1 MAFFE
6 FPHTRTYDSDLGWL
20 IKSFNEISEKLDTY
34 LENAVIKFADPITW
48 DITEQYT
55 ALTMVIDS
63 DGTAYISKQPVP
75 AGIDISNTDYWL
87 PVFNYDDNINQ
98 LRGQIAYNAGHESTA
113 SVALPENSL
122 LFWNGIIYRTMTDIP
137 QGTAYII
144 GTNIEQYTVQRYIDD
159 LRTYTENADT
169 SLSGRI
175 DDAEA
180 DLAAEIL
187 NRKSADTALSDR
199 IDDAEA
205 DLAAEILNRES
216 ADTALSDR
224 IDNIDVSG
232 EAGGALVKLRF
243 LGRTIRTGDYKSS
256 QGMVVR
262 MQGTTPVIYTAYFN
276 YDYGNLKCIV
286 QAIGFNGGVIA
297 TSNEFTCDHANDMTY
312 DSQNDLLYITSASNI
327 VVMNPSTLTVVR
339 TVAIDHAP
347 AGIAYDADDQKIY
360 TIENGNIRRLGT
372 DFVTEETWTGAV
384 PYTVVQC
391 LEYHKNH
398 LYVTMNQPNNVVML
412 DMNFNTV
419 AVYGVQEFCSD
430 FYPLG
435 ESQSISFY
443 GNDDDFVINGK
454 PREYNYDGVGFDAYE
469 VGIGITTFG
478 YGNFNSG
485 VRYDVSYTQMAIYR
499 NYNPMFVD
507 SSSVVFTPTGD
518 SASPFKSLGEIA
530 LVLNAP
536 NITPSNIVLQGDF
549 STETLAINNH
559 YVNIG
564 GADGGNP
571 VPIYSAN
578 FYNCVGQLRNVRIM
592 NDANGAL
599 HFVRSRMALLYV
611 YPVAGAVNQILNSD
625 AGSLVTVNPTH
636 TALYPFNY
644 RTTSTGAIITKTG
657 NGVAPSNFAMIAE
670 YVGAGNATDHTV
682 EVDTALARYS
692 ELMFVVMRSS
702 NSRIVDSKV
711 VPAGS
716 FINGGCYM
724 LGGYSTTNTNILGG
738 CFIYIDDTHI
748 NINFATGSAT
758 ENFKFRIFDR

>member
-1 MAFFE
+1 MGIFAKY
-6 FPHTRTYDSDLGWL
+6 PYTD
-20 IKSFNEISEKLDTY
+20 FNNFNLDWIIARLKEMESELQQYLD
-34 LENAVIKFADPITW
+34 NAVIKFADPITW
-48 DITEQYT
+48 NITEQYT
-55 ALTMVIDS
+55 ALTVVVDS

-75 AGIDISNTDYWL
+75 AGIDITNTNYWL
-87 PVFNYDDNINQ
+87 PIFNYDDNINQ
-98 LRGQIAYNAGHESTA
+98 LRSQIAYNAGHESTA
-113 SVALPENSL
+113 AVALPANSL
-122 LFWNGIIYRTMTDIP
+122 VFWNGIIYRTMIDIP
-137 QGTAYII
+137 QGTAFIV

-159 LRTYTENADT
+159 LRTDTET
-169 SLSGRI
+169 G
-175 DDAEA
+175 
-180 DLAAEIL
+180 
-187 NRKSADTALSDR
+187 
-199 IDDAEA
+199 
-205 DLAAEILNRES
+205 LAAEILNRENADS
-216 ADTALSDR
+216 ALTDRIDAAEDDIAAEVLNREAADTALSDR
-224 IDNIDVSG
+224 IDNISASG
-232 EAGGALVKLRF
+232 EAGGALVKLGF
-243 LGRTIRTGDYKSS
+243 LGRTIRSGNFKSS

-276 YDYGNLKCIV
+276 YDYSNLKCIV
-286 QAIGFNGGVIA
+286 QALGFNGGVIA

-327 VVMNPSTLTVVR
+327 VIMNPSTLTVVR

-347 AGIAYDADDQKIY
+347 SGIAYDADDQKIY

-372 DFVTEETWTGAV
+372 DFTTEETWTGAV
-384 PYTVVQC
+384 PYTEVQC

-430 FYPLG
+430 YYPLG

-443 GNDDDFVINGK
+443 GTDDDFVINGK

-469 VGIGITTFG
+469 VGTGITTFG

-485 VRYDVSYTQMAIYR
+485 VRYDVPYTQMAIYR
-499 NYNPMFVD
+499 NYSPLVVD
-507 SSSVVFTPTGD
+507 SSSVAFTPTGK
-518 SASPFKSLGEIA
+518 SGSPFKLLGEIA

-536 NITPSNIVLQGDF
+536 NITPGNILLQGDF

-559 YVNIG
+559 YVNVG
-564 GADGGNP
+564 GADAANP

-611 YPVAGAVNQILNSD
+611 YPAAGAVNQILDSD

-644 RTTSTGAIITKTG
+644 RTTSTGAIVTKTG
-657 NGVAPSNFAMIAE
+657 NGVTPSNFALLAE

-682 EVDTALARYS
+682 TVDVALSRYS

-711 VPAGS
+711 VSAGS

-724 LGGYSTTNTNILGG
+724 LGGYSTSNTNILGG
-738 CFIYIDDTHI
+738 CFIYVDDTHI
-748 NINFATGSAT
+748 NINFATGAAT
-758 ENFKFRIFDR
+758 ENFKYRIFAR